1 MEMYK
6 SEEVLDTVKARI
18 YPTDNRIPECNV
30 VIRLTSSHVFIS
42 EDNYDGTFEDH
53 YILDVPQIKEIKI
66 DSPYKTSIGYSGTS
80 LDGKADKG
88 KTHWMDG
95 FMGGLF
101 SFEGTKGHRGLHKD
115 KAITKSKFLEIV
127 YRENYE
133 KIEHLYFDQ
142 CNKSPE
148 SLIKAFNKM
157 KEGY

>member
-6 SEEVLDTVKARI
+6 SEEVIDIVKARI

-53 YILDVPQIKEIKI
+53 YILDIPQIKEIKI
-66 DSPYKTSIGYSGTS
+66 DSPYKTSIDYSGTS
-80 LDGKADKG
+80 LDGKPAKETSHWAEGLLGGMFLTWGKKG
-88 KTHWMDG
+88 NQ
-95 FMGGLF
+95 
-101 SFEGTKGHRGLHKD
+101 GLHRD
-115 KAITKSKFLEIV
+115 KLITKRKFLEIV
-127 YRENYE
+127 YME
-133 KIEHLYFDQ
+133 KFEKAEHLYFDQ

-148 SLIKAFNKM
+148 SLIKAFNKL